1 MTSSVASSAPSA
13 IGSIGEG
20 REAIDGIDQRLR
32 DLLAERRE
40 ISAQIQRLRAAEGGP
55 RIEHGRENAI
65 ITAWSERLGPAG
77 VDIAMAVLALCRGS
91 LG

>member
-32 DLLAERRE
+32 DLLAERR
-40 ISAQIQRLRAAEGGP
+40 
-55 RIEHGRENAI
+55 
-65 ITAWSERLGPAG
+65 
-77 VDIAMAVLALCRGS
+77 
-91 LG
+91 